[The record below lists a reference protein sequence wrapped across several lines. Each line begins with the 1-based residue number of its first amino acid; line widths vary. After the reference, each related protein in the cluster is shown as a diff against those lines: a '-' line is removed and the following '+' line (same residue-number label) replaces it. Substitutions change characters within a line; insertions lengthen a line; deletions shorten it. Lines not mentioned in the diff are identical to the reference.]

1 MNGNRTK
8 EKLVSYD
15 TKEKE
20 MKRSDYDKIKKEGL
34 ELMKKPVIYLTP
46 EEQERMEL
54 RIRPE

>member
-34 ELMKKPVIYLTP
+34 ELMKKAGIYLTP
-46 EEQERMEL
+46 EGKDGSYRFWSE
-54 RIRPE
+54 